1 MTLIATAANINRE
14 ELIDSYV
21 TLMIDELTLQEM
33 KEMLCNMI
41 SDNLYEVSAEQLI
54 REVNFA
60 YPELLQV
67 R

>member
-1 MTLIATAANINRE
+1 MTAIATAANINRE

-21 TLMIDELTLQEM
+21 TLMVDEMTLQEV

-41 SDNLYEVSAEQLI
+41 SDDLYELSAEQLI
-54 REVNFA
+54 AEVNFA

-67 R
+67 G

>member
-21 TLMIDELTLQEM
+21 NLMIDEMTLQEM

>member
-1 MTLIATAANINRE
+1 MTAIATAANINRE

-21 TLMIDELTLQEM
+21 TLMVDEMTLQEM

-41 SDNLYEVSAEQLI
+41 SDDLYELSAEQLI
-54 REVNFA
+54 FEVNYS

-67 R
+67 G